1 MNLKEELD
9 IMTPAKFRSL
19 VEKKVAD
26 DGISYID
33 AIVDV
38 CQKTGFEIESVP
50 KMLTNKTKKIL
61 RNEATNMNMLK
72 KKGAR
77 LPL

>member
-1 MNLKEELD
+1 MNLKKELD

-26 DGISYID
+26 GGISYID

-72 KKGAR
+72 KRGAR
-77 LPL
+77 LPF